1 MVDFA
6 VHGLPL
12 RSLGLKVLAASVD
25 SIDTTAKLKEG
36 LHVGFPMFAEVD
48 ALALAEAT
56 GAHTYDRNGVDTAH
70 ATAFL
75 VDPEGI
81 VNNAVYS
88 TGPIGRFTASEVIRK
103 TMFEQAQRA

>member
-12 RSLGLKVLAASVD
+12 KDLGIKVLAASVD
-25 SIDTTAKLKEG
+25 SVESVTKLKEG
-36 LHVGFPMFAEVD
+36 LHVGYPMFAEVD
-48 ALALAEAT
+48 AKALADAT
-56 GAHTYDRNGVDTAH
+56 GAHIQEGDRTFTH

-75 VDPEGI
+75 VDPEGL
-81 VNNAVYS
+81 VSNAVYS

-103 TMFEQAQRA
+103 TIFEQAKR